1 MSQSSGGKHQL
12 QNIRASRLIV
22 GLVLI
27 ASCGLLLLTAPTN
40 GDFWWQDAPRHAL
53 NGAFIRDLLADHPV
67 RDPVGWA
74 IDYYVKYPALT
85 VMFYPPFFYLAEAA
99 VYAAMGVSHFAAQF
113 TVTAFYLLLG
123 IASYRL
129 ARHVL
134 PRWSAL
140 GVSLLLIGAPEVAYW
155 GRQVMLD
162 IPAYA
167 LIVSSILFLVNYLL
181 KQRPRDIYL
190 SAALLTMAIYT
201 KYNVGFVALPMLL
214 AFAMARGR
222 LALRDK
228 HALAAVLLAAVVL
241 IPAAYLF
248 MKFGSVN
255 AESLSGRPGDLP
267 RTSLGAWLFYG
278 QLIPRQL
285 GIVTT
290 VLAAGGVALIAG
302 GKVKAG
308 PPWMLALMAAWF
320 AVGYLFFSSISV
332 REPRHDLTV
341 LFPLVLAAGLATHR
355 LLGRGRFAQAALL
368 GLGIAT
374 LGYSA
379 FFYRP
384 PAVEGY
390 RAIAAYV
397 AEHAPKDGVVV
408 YSGYRDGN
416 FVFDMREHGE
426 RRDLTIVRADK
437 LLLRIAVERI
447 RGVGQT
453 DYTQDQIADIL
464 RKHGVG
470 MIVAQTGFWDDLQ
483 QMNLFNKVLHTP
495 DFKLLATIQL
505 TGDLSTN
512 DGKGTPG
519 HGTVE
524 LLVPTYPVERT
535 DNGLTID
542 MPFIK
547 DRFQGHI
554 H

>member
-1 MSQSSGGKHQL
+1 L
-12 QNIRASRLIV
+12 PNIRAERLIV
-22 GLVLI
+22 GLILI
-27 ASCGLLLLTAPTN
+27 ASCALLLFTAPTN

-53 NGAFIRDLLADHPV
+53 NGAFVKDLLAARPV
-67 RDPVGWA
+67 HDPVGWA

-99 VYAAMGVSHFAAQF
+99 VYAVLGVSHFAAQF
-113 TVTAFYLLLG
+113 TVTAFYLLLAV
-123 IASYRL
+123 ASYRL

-140 GVSLLLIGAPEVAYW
+140 GVALLLIGAPQVAYW

-167 LIVSSILFLVNYLL
+167 LIVSSILCLVNYLL
-181 KQRPRDIYL
+181 KNRPRDIYL

-201 KYNVGFVALPMLL
+201 KYNVGFVALPMLM
-214 AFAMARGR
+214 AFVMARGR
-222 LALRDK
+222 SSWRDR
-228 HALAAVLLAAVVL
+228 HALAAVLIAAVVL

-267 RTSLGAWLFYG
+267 RSSLGAWLFYAN
-278 QLIPRQL
+278 LIPHQL
-285 GIVTT
+285 GFVTAA
-290 VLAAGGVALIAG
+290 LAAAGIALIA
-302 GKVKAG
+302 AG
-308 PPWMLALMAAWF
+308 RLKLGPAWMLTLMAAWF
-320 AVGYLFFSSISV
+320 TIGYLFFSSISV
-332 REPRHDLTV
+332 REPRHDLMV
-341 LFPLVLAAGLATHR
+341 LFPLVLAAGLAGHR
-355 LLGRGRFAQAALL
+355 LLGQGRIAQAALAGL
-368 GLGIAT
+368 GLVT

-390 RAIAAYV
+390 REIAAYV
-397 AEHAPKDGVVV
+397 ADHAPKDGVVV

-416 FVFDMREHGE
+416 FAFDMREHGE
-426 RRDLTIVRADK
+426 RQDLTIVRADK

-453 DYTQDQIADIL
+453 DYSQDQIADIL

-470 MIVAQTGFWDDLQ
+470 MIVAQAGFWDDLQ

-495 DFKLLATIQL
+495 DYKLLTTIQL

-524 LLVPTYPVERT
+524 ILVPTYPVERT

>member
-1 MSQSSGGKHQL
+1 M
-12 QNIRASRLIV
+12 QNIRAERLIV
-22 GLVLI
+22 GLILI
-27 ASCGLLLLTAPTN
+27 ASCALLLFTAPTN

-53 NGAFIRDLLADHPV
+53 NGAFVKDLLAAHPFH
-67 RDPVGWA
+67 DPVGWA

-99 VYAAMGVSHFAAQF
+99 VYAILGVSHFAAQF
-113 TVTAFYLLLG
+113 TVTAFYLLLAV
-123 IASYRL
+123 ASYRL
-129 ARHVL
+129 ARHLL

-140 GVSLLLIGAPEVAYW
+140 GVALLLIGAPEIAYW

-167 LIVSSILFLVNYLL
+167 LIVSSILCLVNYLL
-181 KQRPRDIYL
+181 KDRPRDIYL
-190 SAALLTMAIYT
+190 SSALLTMAIYT
-201 KYNVGFVALPMLL
+201 KYNIGFVALPMLL
-214 AFAMARGR
+214 AFVVARGR

-228 HALAAVLLAAVVL
+228 HALAAAAIAAVVL

-267 RTSLGAWLFYG
+267 RSSLGAWLFYAK
-278 QLIPRQL
+278 LIPHQL
-285 GIVTT
+285 GFVTT
-290 VLAAGGVALIAG
+290 VLAAAGIALIAARR
-302 GKVKAG
+302 VKLG
-308 PPWMLALMAAWF
+308 PVWMLTLMAAWF
-320 AVGYLFFSSISV
+320 AIGYLFFSSISV
-332 REPRHDLTV
+332 REARHDLMV
-341 LFPLVLAAGLATHR
+341 LFPLVLAAGLAGHR
-355 LLGRGRFAQAALL
+355 LLGQGRIAQVALT

-379 FFYRP
+379 FLYRP
-384 PAVEGY
+384 PAIEGY
-390 RAIAAYV
+390 REIAAYV

-416 FVFDMREHGE
+416 FAFDMREHDE
-426 RRDLTIVRADK
+426 RQDLTIVRADK

-470 MIVAQTGFWDDLQ
+470 MIVAQAGFWDDLQ

-495 DFKLLATIQL
+495 DYKLLATIQL

-524 LLVPTYPVERT
+524 ILVPTYPVERS

>member
-1 MSQSSGGKHQL
+1 M
-12 QNIRASRLIV
+12 QNIRTERLAV
-22 GLVLI
+22 GLILI
-27 ASCGLLLLTAPTN
+27 AGCTLLLFTAPTN

-53 NGAFIRDLLADHPV
+53 NGAFVRDLLAAHPV
-67 RDPVGWA
+67 HDPVGWA

-85 VMFYPPFFYLAEAA
+85 AMFYPPFFYLAEAA
-99 VYAAMGVSHFAAQF
+99 VYAAVGVSHFAAQF
-113 TVTAFYLLLG
+113 TVTAFYLLLAV
-123 IASYRL
+123 ASYRL
-129 ARHVL
+129 ARHML

-140 GVSLLLIGAPEVAYW
+140 GVALLLIGAPEIAYW

-162 IPAYA
+162 IPAYG
-167 LIVSSILFLVNYLL
+167 LIVSSILCLVNYLL
-181 KQRPRDIYL
+181 KNRPRDIYL

-214 AFAMARGR
+214 AFVVARR
-222 LALRDK
+222 QSLWRDR
-228 HALAAVLLAAVVL
+228 HALGALLITAVVL

-267 RTSLGAWLFYG
+267 RSSLGAWLFYG
-278 QLIPRQL
+278 KLIPHQL
-285 GIVTT
+285 GFVTG
-290 VLAAGGVALIAG
+290 VLAAVGAALIAIG
-302 GKVKAG
+302 RINF
-308 PPWMLALMAAWF
+308 PQRWMLALMTTWF
-320 AVGYLFFSSISV
+320 VVGYLFFSSISV
-332 REPRHDLTV
+332 REARHDLMA
-341 LFPLVLAAGLATHR
+341 LFPLVLAAGLAGHR
-355 LLGRGRFAQAALL
+355 LLGQGRFAQAALAGL
-368 GLGIAT
+368 GLAT
-374 LGYSA
+374 LIYSA

-390 RAIAAYV
+390 RQIAAYV
-397 AEHAPKDGVVV
+397 ADHAPKDGVVV

-416 FVFDMREHGE
+416 FAFDMREHGE

-453 DYTQDQIADIL
+453 DYSQDQIAEIL
-464 RKHGVG
+464 HKYGVG
-470 MIVAQTGFWDDLQ
+470 MIVAQAGFWDDLQ

-495 DFKLLATIQL
+495 DYKVLTTIQL

-519 HGTVE
+519 RGTVE
-524 LLVPTYPVERT
+524 ILVPTYPVERS
-535 DNGLTID
+535 DNDLTID

-547 DRFQGHI
+547 DRFQSHI